1 RQNNPRGTGHAVAQA
16 APVLADFDG
25 DVVVLYGDTP
35 FISAQ
40 SLQHLT
46 RARQSYDIAV
56 LGFEAA
62 DPGRYGRLVKSGD
75 SLEKIVEYKD
85 ADAATRAITLC
96 NSGIMIAPSALL
108 FRLIEKLQPDNAA
121 GELYLTDIV
130 ELARSED
137 RSVTAVTCD
146 EAETIGVN
154 SKADLALAE
163 AVFQHRARLSAME
176 AGVTLRVPDTVQLA
190 HDTRL
195 GRDVV
200 VEPYVVF
207 GPGVSVAD
215 NVHIKSFS
223 HLEGCHVSEGAVI
236 GPQARLR
243 PGTTLGAAA
252 RIGNFVEVKNAEIGA
267 GAKINH
273 LSYVG
278 DAHVGERANIGAG
291 TITCNYDGVFKHRTE
306 IGTEAFIGSNTM
318 LVAPVSVGRGA
329 LTASGSVITQ
339 DVPDEALAI
348 ARAPQENKPG
358 FARKFFDVL
367 RGRKAKRD
375 KTKKNEA
382 D

>member
-1 RQNNPRGTGHAVAQA
+1 MSLALIVLAAGQGTRMKSDLPKVLHEVGGAPLLYHAITAGRTLSPSRIVLVTGHGADAVEEAAQGFDERIEFVRQNNPRGTGHAVAQA

-46 RARQSYDIAV
+46 QARQSYDIAV

-163 AVFQHRARLSAME
+163 A
-176 AGVTLRVPDTVQLA
+176 
-190 HDTRL
+190 
-195 GRDVV
+195 
-200 VEPYVVF
+200 
-207 GPGVSVAD
+207 
-215 NVHIKSFS
+215 
-223 HLEGCHVSEGAVI
+223 
-236 GPQARLR
+236 
-243 PGTTLGAAA
+243 
-252 RIGNFVEVKNAEIGA
+252 
-267 GAKINH
+267 
-273 LSYVG
+273 
-278 DAHVGERANIGAG
+278 
-291 TITCNYDGVFKHRTE
+291 
-306 IGTEAFIGSNTM
+306 
-318 LVAPVSVGRGA
+318 
-329 LTASGSVITQ
+329 
-339 DVPDEALAI
+339 
-348 ARAPQENKPG
+348 
-358 FARKFFDVL
+358 
-367 RGRKAKRD
+367 
-375 KTKKNEA
+375 
-382 D
+382 